1 MNIQDILRLMIR
13 QGASDLHLKAETSPY
28 LRIDGRLTKSDIPP
42 IDPETLAA
50 IIEQILPAHLREDIA
65 RKSEVDFAFTLP
77 GVGRFRVNAFFQSGR
92 QGLVIRR
99 IVTKVPTLDKLNLPP
114 ILNKLAE
121 EPRGLVLVTGTAC
134 SGKSTTLAAMID
146 HINSTKSAHIVTVE
160 DPIEVIH
167 QDNLS
172 LINQREVGIDTCS
185 YADALRNVVR
195 QDPDVILIGEMRD
208 QETVQAAL
216 TAAEMGTLV
225 LSTLHT
231 IDASETV
238 NRIIDFFPPEHQA
251 QIKLMLV
258 ATLRGIVSLRLLPSL
273 KGGLVPAV
281 EVLVNTAT
289 IKELVIENRI
299 SGIKEALEQG
309 EYYGMQSFE
318 QSLAGLYKDGK
329 ISLDDAAGM
338 ASNSHDF
345 KLRLRQLGIDAS
357 TEGQAPTE
365 ASLVG

>member
-1 MNIQDILRLMIR
+1 MNIQDILRIMIT
-13 QGASDLHLKAETSPY
+13 QGASDLHLKAGSSPY
-28 LRIDGRLTKSDIPP
+28 IRKDGCLVKTDLPSIDSKA
-42 IDPETLAA
+42 LAA
-50 IIEQILPAHLREDIA
+50 IVGQILPAHLREAVA
-65 RKSEVDFAFTLP
+65 RNSEVDFAFTLP

-92 QGLVIRR
+92 PGLAIRR

-114 ILNKLAE
+114 ILNKLSD
-121 EPRGLVLVTGTAC
+121 EPRGLVLVTGTAG
-134 SGKSTTLAAMID
+134 SGKSTTLAAMIH
-146 HINSTKSAHIVTVE
+146 HINSTRSAHIVTIE

-273 KGGLVPAV
+273 QGGLVPAV

-289 IKELVIENRI
+289 IRELVVESRI

-318 QSLAGLYKDGK
+318 QSLAVLYRDGK
-329 ISLDDAAGM
+329 ISLDGAAAM

-345 KLRLRQLGIDAS
+345 KLRLRQLGIDPS
-357 TEGQAPTE
+357 IGHEEVE
-365 ASLVG
+365 ASRAG